1 MVFRKVTRVCGS
13 VFCDVNGPEQ
23 VQGNLDTFRFCRMPF
38 GIVCSPLLSEGTIS
52 FHLRNVGT
60 PAANNIHVLYTM

>member
-1 MVFRKVTRVCGS
+1 MLQGFCGS

-23 VQGNLDTFRFCRMPF
+23 VQGNLDTFRFYRMPF

-60 PAANNIHVLYTM
+60 PAAKKIPDNIHVLYTM